1 MFEADNLCYLIENKI
16 IFSPEKQTLV
26 HADSHEQIKLKP
38 TASLCLLLL
47 LRKHGEIVTQNELLA
62 FAWGE
67 SHRQVSFNAFYQSIL
82 SLRKSFLQMNVEKQI
97 ITTIPRKGLLIQQEI
112 TIEQMQAPAFDIET
126 EIEPETIPPDTI
138 PIEIERDIAPY
149 KTPKVKRALLS
160 LTEAVIIIFTVIIAG
175 VMIYPSM
182 FTGQY
187 FSNYVPSQKYD
198 GQCHYFFNH
207 DASNY
212 NRHEGFIKEHPEM
225 CRDDKFLYLTAYP
238 ETKNISIILCTTRM
252 ELSQGN
258 SCQSVYYPRY
268 DSQ

>member
-1 MFEADNLCYLIENKI
+1 MSEADNLCYLIENKI

-38 TASLCLLLL
+38 TAALCLLLL

-112 TIEQMQAPAFDIET
+112 TIETKQDSVFDVEV
-126 EIEPETIPPDTI
+126 ESEPETLSVEMISTEKESI
-138 PIEIERDIAPY
+138 NAPY
-149 KTPKVKRALLS
+149 KVPKVKRPLLN
-160 LTEAVIIIFTVIIAG
+160 LTEAMIIIFTVIIAG

-182 FTGQY
+182 FSKQY
-187 FSNYVPSQKYD
+187 FSGYVPSQKYN
-198 GQCHYFFNH
+198 GQCHYFFNK
-207 DASNY
+207 DASNHS
-212 NRHEGFIKEHPEM
+212 RHEGFISEHPEM

-252 ELSQGN
+252 ELSHDN

>member
-1 MFEADNLCYLIENKI
+1 MSEADNLCYLIENKI

-26 HADSHEQIKLKP
+26 HADSNDQIKLKP

-82 SLRKSFLQMNVEKQI
+82 SLRKSFLQMNVEEQI

-112 TIEQMQAPAFDIET
+112 TIEKRQEPVFDVEP
-126 EIEPETIPPDTI
+126 ENVPGIEPEILPM
-138 PIEIERDIAPY
+138 EIIRETTPY
-149 KTPKVKRALLS
+149 KAPKVKRPLLKPI
-160 LTEAVIIIFTVIIAG
+160 EAFIIIFTVIIAG

-182 FTGQY
+182 FSEQY
-187 FSNYVPSQKYD
+187 FSGYVPSQKYV
-198 GQCHYFFNH
+198 GQCHYFFNN

-212 NRHEGFIKEHPEM
+212 NRHEGFIKQHPEM

-252 ELSQGN
+252 ELSHEN

>member
-1 MFEADNLCYLIENKI
+1 MSEADNSCYLIENKI

-26 HADSHEQIKLKP
+26 HTDSHEKIKLKP

-97 ITTIPRKGLLIQQEI
+97 ITTIPRKGLLIQHEI
-112 TIEQMQAPAFDIET
+112 TIETKQDLVFDEEVEIET
-126 EIEPETIPPDTI
+126 ETLSVETIH
-138 PIEIERDIAPY
+138 IENERITAPY
-149 KTPKVKRALLS
+149 KAPKVKRPLLT

-182 FTGQY
+182 FAKQY
-187 FSNYVPSQKYD
+187 FSGYVPSQKYN
-198 GQCHYFFNH
+198 GQCHYFFNK

-212 NRHEGFIKEHPEM
+212 SRHEGFINKHPEI
-225 CRDDKFLYLTAYP
+225 CRDGKFLYLTAYP
-238 ETKNISIILCTTRM
+238 ETKNISIILCTARM
-252 ELSQGN
+252 ELSDDN
-258 SCQSVYYPRY
+258 FCQSVYYPRY
-268 DSQ
+268 DNQ

>member
-1 MFEADNLCYLIENKI
+1 MSEADNLCYLIENKI
-16 IFSPEKQTLV
+16 TFSPEKQTLV

-47 LRKHGEIVTQNELLA
+47 LRNHGEIVTQNELLA

-112 TIEQMQAPAFDIET
+112 TIEKKYEPVFDVEP
-126 EIEPETIPPDTI
+126 EIEPEIL
-138 PIEIERDIAPY
+138 PIEIISDTATY
-149 KTPKVKRALLS
+149 NAPKVKRPLLN
-160 LTEAVIIIFTVIIAG
+160 LTEAVIIILTVIIAG
-175 VMIYPSM
+175 VMIYPLM

-187 FSNYVPSQKYD
+187 FSSYVPSLKYD
-198 GQCHYFFNH
+198 GQCHYFVNN
-207 DASNY
+207 DASNR
-212 NRHEGFIKEHPEM
+212 NRHEGFIKEHPEI

-252 ELSQGN
+252 ELSHDN